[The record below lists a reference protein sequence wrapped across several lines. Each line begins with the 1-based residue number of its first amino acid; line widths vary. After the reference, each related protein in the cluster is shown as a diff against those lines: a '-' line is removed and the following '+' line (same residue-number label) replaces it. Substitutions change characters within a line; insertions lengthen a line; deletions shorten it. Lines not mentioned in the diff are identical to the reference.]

1 LNGAYIGPVFGL
13 GVVTDNKQ
21 SGYRQVA
28 LATTIPLIMVAA
40 PAVGY
45 FIGKYLDKLL
55 GTAGVMS
62 VVFLLLGLMAGG
74 LETYNLI
81 KEIIKEEK

>member
-1 LNGAYIGPVFGL
+1 MRRIFGL
-13 GVVTDNKQ
+13 GIVTDNKQ
-21 SGYRQVA
+21 SGYRQLA

-40 PAVGY
+40 TLVGWY
-45 FIGKYLDKLL
+45 IGKYLDRVF
-55 GTAGVMS
+55 GTKSVMS
-62 VVFLLLGLMAGG
+62 VIFLLLGVAAGG